1 MRTDLRPS
9 SLRGTVALTAFLF
22 EAALLLLSFTAIDLL
37 LWRSLRSE
45 LRRTAAQE
53 LQWLEDF
60 MADHEVGGR
69 DFLLEE
75 MTEHLGSRT
84 GVLMEVLE
92 NDRVLFRS
100 RGVSTARLRDLE
112 GEHWVETR
120 GFRGFTLGVGVP
132 ASSQLAARRN
142 LRAVM
147 ALSGALGLLV
157 AALLAR
163 ALAAKA
169 TAPLAAIGDAA
180 ERVHERNLS
189 ERLPQPQR
197 VYREAERVR
206 RSFNQMLDRLE
217 GAVLGLRQFTADASH
232 ELRTPLA
239 VLKLQAQSALSS
251 GALDPGAAA
260 LVRSQLEE
268 IDALKLMV
276 EDLLTLSRLE
286 SELAQRSPVDLA
298 DLVVEI
304 VEQFRPIAE
313 SKGIDLDVVDIAV
326 APVEGERSEL
336 RRVLQNLLDNAL
348 KYTDRGGTVRVA
360 LERNDGSV
368 RLWVRDTGVGIP
380 ASETER
386 IFERFYR
393 ADPSRDRRTGGAG
406 LGLAIVAR
414 IVGFHRGQVS
424 VESEPGKGSSFLV
437 QLPLSQT

>member
-1 MRTDLRPS
+1 MTLRPS
-9 SLRGTVALTAFLF
+9 SLRGSVALTAFLF

-60 MADHEVGGR
+60 MADHEAGGR

-100 RGVSTARLRDLE
+100 GGISTDRLSALA
-112 GEHWVETR
+112 GEYWVEDR
-120 GFRGFTLGVGVP
+120 DFRGFTLGVGVP
-132 ASSQLAARRN
+132 ASGQRAARRD
-142 LRAVM
+142 LRVVM
-147 ALSGALGLLV
+147 AVSGSFGLLV
-157 AALLAR
+157 AAFLAR

-180 ERVHERNLS
+180 ERVHETNLS
-189 ERLPQPQR
+189 ERLPQPER

-206 RSFNQMLDRLE
+206 TSFNQMLDRLE

-251 GALDPGAAA
+251 GALDQKAAA

-286 SELAQRSPVDLA
+286 AEPEPRSAVDLA
-298 DLVVEI
+298 DVVVEA
-304 VEQFRPIAE
+304 VEQFRPMAE
-313 SKGIDLDVVDIAV
+313 SKGIGLDVIEVAA

-336 RRVLQNLLDNAL
+336 RRVVANLLDNAL
-348 KYTDRGGTVRVA
+348 KYTDRGGRVTVT

-368 RLWVRDTGVGIP
+368 FLSVRDTGAGIP
-380 ASETER
+380 ASEKER

-414 IVGFHRGQVS
+414 IVELHRGRVS
-424 VESEPGKGSSFLV
+424 VESDPGKGSSFLV
-437 QLPLSQT
+437 QLPLSRT

>member
-1 MRTDLRPS
+1 MKLRPS
-9 SLRGTVALTAFLF
+9 SLRATVAVTAFLF
-22 EAALLLLSFTAIDLL
+22 EAALLLLCFTAIDLL
-37 LWRSLRSE
+37 LWRSLRGE

-53 LQWLEDF
+53 LQWLDDF

-100 RGVSTARLRDLE
+100 QGVSAARLQELE
-112 GEHWVETR
+112 GEYWVEDR
-120 GFRGFTLGVGVP
+120 EFRGFTLGVGVP
-132 ASSQLAARRN
+132 AASQRAARRN

-147 ALSGALGLLV
+147 AVSGAFGLVL

-169 TAPLAAIGDAA
+169 TAPLAAIGNAA
-180 ERVHERNLS
+180 ERVHEENLS
-189 ERLPQPQR
+189 ERLPQPERLYQ
-197 VYREAERVR
+197 EAERVR
-206 RSFNQMLDRLE
+206 TSFNQMLDRLE

-251 GALDPGAAA
+251 GALDAQAAA
-260 LVRSQLEE
+260 LVGSQLEE

-286 SELAQRSPVDLA
+286 SGPAQRSPVDLA
-298 DLVVEI
+298 DVVVET
-304 VEQFRPIAE
+304 VEQFRPMAE
-313 SKGIDLDVVDIAV
+313 SKGIDLEVMDLAA
-326 APVEGERSEL
+326 APVEAERSEL

-348 KYTDRGGTVRVA
+348 KYTDRGGRVSVT
-360 LERNDGSV
+360 LERTDGSV
-368 RLWVRDTGVGIP
+368 RLSVRDTGAGIA

-414 IVGFHRGQVS
+414 IVDCHRGEVS
-424 VESEPGKGSSFLV
+424 VESEVGEGSAFVV
-437 QLPLSQT
+437 QLPLSGS

>member
-1 MRTDLRPS
+1 MRMHLRPS
-9 SLRGTVALTAFLF
+9 SLRGTVALNAFLF

-45 LRRTAAQE
+45 LRGTAAQE

-75 MTEHLGSRT
+75 MAEHLGSRT

-92 NDRVLFRS
+92 NDRILFRS
-100 RGVSTARLRDLE
+100 RGISPAGLSELA
-112 GEHWVETR
+112 GKYWVEDR
-120 GFRGFTLGVGVP
+120 LFRGFTLEVGVP
-132 ASSQLAARRN
+132 AASQHAVLRD

-147 ALSGALGLLV
+147 AVSGAFGLLV

-163 ALAAKA
+163 SLAAKA

-180 ERVHERNLS
+180 ERIHDKNLS
-189 ERLPQPQR
+189 ERLPKPER
-197 VYREAERVR
+197 VYQEAERVR
-206 RSFNQMLDRLE
+206 TSFNQMLDRLE

-251 GALDPGAAA
+251 GALDPQAAA

-286 SELAQRSPVDLA
+286 SEPAPWSLVDLA
-298 DLVVEI
+298 DVVVEM

-313 SKGIDLDVVDIAV
+313 SKGIDLDVMDLAA

-336 RRVLQNLLDNAL
+336 RRVLANLLDNAL
-348 KYTDRGGTVRVA
+348 KYTDRGGRVSVA

-368 RLWVRDTGVGIP
+368 RLWVRDTGAGIP

-393 ADPSRDRRTGGAG
+393 ADPSRDRRSGGAG

-414 IVGFHRGQVS
+414 IVDIHRGRVS
-424 VESEPGKGSSFLV
+424 VESDLGKGSSFLV
-437 QLPLSQT
+437 QLPLSRA

>member
-1 MRTDLRPS
+1 MRLR

-45 LRRTAAQE
+45 LRRTAALE

-84 GVLMEVLE
+84 GVILEVLE
-92 NDRVLFRS
+92 DDRVLFRS
-100 RGVSTARLRDLE
+100 RGVPASRLRELDE
-112 GEHWVETR
+112 EYWVEER
-120 GFRGFTLGVGVP
+120 VFGGFTLGVGVP
-132 ASSQLAARRN
+132 AASERAARRN

-147 ALSGALGLLV
+147 AVSGAFGLVL

-169 TAPLAAIGDAA
+169 TAPLAAIGKAA
-180 ERVHERNLS
+180 EQVHEENLS
-189 ERLPQPQR
+189 ERLPRPERAYQ
-197 VYREAERVR
+197 EAERVR
-206 RSFNQMLDRLE
+206 TSFNQMLDRLE
-217 GAVLGLRQFTADASH
+217 GAVLELRRFTADASH

-251 GALDPGAAA
+251 GALDAQSAA

-286 SELAQRSPVDLA
+286 SGPAQRSPVDLA
-298 DLVVEI
+298 DVVVET
-304 VEQFRPIAE
+304 VEQFRPMAE
-313 SKGIDLDVVDIAV
+313 AKGVDLEVLDLAA

-348 KYTDRGGTVRVA
+348 KYTDRGGRVSVA

-368 RLWVRDTGVGIP
+368 RLWVRDTGAGIA

-414 IVGFHRGQVS
+414 IVEFHRGQVS
-424 VESEPGKGSSFLV
+424 VESDLGKGASFIV
-437 QLPLSQT
+437 RLPLSRT

>member
-1 MRTDLRPS
+1 
-9 SLRGTVALTAFLF
+9 
-22 EAALLLLSFTAIDLL
+22 
-37 LWRSLRSE
+37 
-45 LRRTAAQE
+45 
-53 LQWLEDF
+53 
-60 MADHEVGGR
+60 
-69 DFLLEE
+69 
-75 MTEHLGSRT
+75 
-84 GVLMEVLE
+84 
-92 NDRVLFRS
+92 
-100 RGVSTARLRDLE
+100 
-112 GEHWVETR
+112 
-120 GFRGFTLGVGVP
+120 
-132 ASSQLAARRN
+132 
-142 LRAVM
+142 
-147 ALSGALGLLV
+147 
-157 AALLAR
+157 
-163 ALAAKA
+163 
-169 TAPLAAIGDAA
+169 
-180 ERVHERNLS
+180 
-189 ERLPQPQR
+189 
-197 VYREAERVR
+197 
-206 RSFNQMLDRLE
+206 
-217 GAVLGLRQFTADASH
+217 
-232 ELRTPLA
+232 
-239 VLKLQAQSALSS
+239 
-251 GALDPGAAA
+251 
-260 LVRSQLEE
+260 
-268 IDALKLMV
+268 
-276 EDLLTLSRLE
+276 
-286 SELAQRSPVDLA
+286 VDLA

>member
-1 MRTDLRPS
+1 VRIKPS
-9 SLRGTVALTAFLF
+9 SLRGTVALTAFSF
-22 EAALLLLSFTAIDLL
+22 EAALLLVSFTAIDLL

-45 LRRTAAQE
+45 LRVEAARE

-92 NDRVLFRS
+92 NDAVLFRS
-100 RGVSTARLRDLE
+100 NGLSAAGLEAEGAYWMEHRDF
-112 GEHWVETR
+112 R
-120 GFRGFTLGVGVP
+120 GFRLGAAVP
-132 ASSQLAARRN
+132 SSSQLAMRRD
-142 LRAVM
+142 LRVVM

-163 ALAAKA
+163 ALAVKA
-169 TAPLAAIGDAA
+169 TAPLAALSDAA
-180 ERVHERNLS
+180 ARVHDKNLS
-189 ERLPQPQR
+189 ERLPPAEPA
-197 VYREAERVR
+197 YEEAERVR
-206 RSFNQMLDRLE
+206 ASFNQMLDRLE

-251 GALDPGAAA
+251 GAIDQKAAA

-268 IDALKLMV
+268 IEDLTRMV
-276 EDLLTLSRLE
+276 EDLLTLSRLD
-286 SELAQRSPVDLA
+286 SEPSPRTPVDLA
-298 DLVVEI
+298 DLVVET
-304 VEQFRPIAE
+304 VEQFRPVAE
-313 SKGIDLDVVDIAV
+313 SKGIELAVVDLAA
-326 APVEGERSEL
+326 APVDGERSEL

-348 KYTDRGGTVRVA
+348 KYTDRGGRVRVA
-360 LERNDGSV
+360 LERNDAFV
-368 RLWVRDTGVGIP
+368 RLWVRDTGAGIP
-380 ASETER
+380 PSETER

-414 IVGFHRGQVS
+414 IVGIHRGRVS
-424 VESEPGKGSSFLV
+424 VESDPGKGSSFLV
-437 QLPLSQT
+437 QLPLSGA